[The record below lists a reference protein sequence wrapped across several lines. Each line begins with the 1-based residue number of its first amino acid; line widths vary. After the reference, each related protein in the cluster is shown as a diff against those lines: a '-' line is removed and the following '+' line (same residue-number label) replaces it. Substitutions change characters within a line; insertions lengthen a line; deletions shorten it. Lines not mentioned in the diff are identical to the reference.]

1 MPKDQFVERPTKRS
15 EYRIICATR
24 QAQKGWQDLRATTLS
39 ALADAWDALTR
50 DPLRDDPTCHPLKGD
65 LGSVTH
71 AGVAHVR
78 RQYQMPGG
86 ARIWYYV
93 TDGRPGT
100 VHLLDVHTHHPNATK

>member
-50 DPLRDDPTCHPLKGD
+50 DPLRDDPTCHPLTSIFHRCG
-65 LGSVTH
+65 
-71 AGVAHVR
+71 VR
-78 RQYQMPGG
+78 RRDG
-86 ARIWYYV
+86 AGAV
-93 TDGRPGT
+93 VG
-100 VHLLDVHTHHPNATK
+100 V